1 MAVVIR
7 LTECRIVKSME
18 VQGNQTII
26 LAVLW
31 GWLLLP
37 SQTIR
42 FSFFQINIIF
52 TVIFLNQKN
61 IKDFYATSVFSLPH
75 VWVLSLEQQRVFP
88 SKLLHIKLNSWELIT
103 EYDLALLK
111 AVPPTTCFQYSSFGK
126 SLCFLP
132 LPGSLYAKAWRPVIH
147 WLFWI
152 RRFREIPW
160 IWKGF
165 EWLRAACIC
174 SLNFTWK
181 HWSLSGEGEPGC
193 CSLKANDQ
201 TTLWTSSSKVLGK
214 PCVLSAENIDL
225 TSFFQAEGA
234 GFLVTIPERQCYG
247 NNGISPVSKFALS
260 PWQCHCNTSNFSF
273 QVSRTTDSGLLH

>member
-42 FSFFQINIIF
+42 FSFFQMNIIF

-75 VWVLSLEQQRVFP
+75 VWVLCLEQQRVFP
-88 SKLLHIKLNSWELIT
+88 SKLLHIKLNSWEVIT
-103 EYDLALLK
+103 EWYLALLK
-111 AVPPTTCFQYSSFGK
+111 AVPPTICFQYSSFGK

-181 HWSLSGEGEPGC
+181 HWSLSGGGRAWLLLAESKWSDHTVDFILKGPWEAL
-193 CSLKANDQ
+193 CSVSWKHWPNQLLPSWRSRISCNNTRK
-201 TTLWTSSSKVLGK
+201 TVLWKQW
-214 PCVLSAENIDL
+214 N
-225 TSFFQAEGA
+225 
-234 GFLVTIPERQCYG
+234 
-247 NNGISPVSKFALS
+247 
-260 PWQCHCNTSNFSF
+260 
-273 QVSRTTDSGLLH
+273 